1 MAVLKDREKI
11 EALAKKLYKKGKIP
25 EAISEYRKLLTGD
38 EQDIQVRTILG
49 DLYLES
55 QQENK
60 AAEEFRNIAELY
72 EDKGL
77 YSKATAIYKRIIKLK
92 PDDIESVRKLA
103 IHLRN
108 QGFTSEAK
116 KEFLS
121 VISILQ
127 KKNRSREA
135 VNIYEELLKLDP
147 DDYEAR
153 LTLAELYRK
162 DGKTNSAIEA
172 LNDAAERLISKNKIK
187 EAGTILNQANSLEED
202 NPRTLTNLIEIYKK
216 TDKKKEALS
225 LVDKILK
232 RDKDN
237 IKALY
242 LQGNLYFEEKNYKD
256 AENIFSKILK
266 IRHNEIDAKIKLA
279 QIHLRNEDYDKAYNS
294 LDPIVEALIKKNK
307 VEKAIGVLGL
317 ILATKKAHVP
327 TLERLAGIYDEEN
340 QIKNEELVYNA
351 ILNEYRRNSAKGKM
365 LPVLQRLTELAPDNK
380 SYVTHLL
387 TLKKE
392 VGTGDVLITKTKFE
406 EAPEEIKEEKTET
419 KIDLI
424 PEEEPVEEKIEEE
437 KDEEVEIKEESPPPP
452 EPAQEEMVPP
462 EEIKIPKEP
471 PPPPPAVEETEEIKT
486 EKEPPK
492 AVEFDEDDES
502 VDALLAKADVYI
514 EQGLIRVARRI
525 LENLRMNYPD
535 DEKIQEKIEALS
547 EQFAKKVNID
557 EIQGRVVKISEKEA
571 RLVDQVLS
579 PEIKP
584 APSRSIEGIDDDK
597 LTAADIFAETD
608 IIPVVSQDD
617 KQKEYYDLAERV
629 EDELDA
635 IKSIINYQIR
645 GDTTIV
651 EKALSDIVSE
661 FRKALEEKVE
671 KEDYES
677 HYNLGIAFLEQGL
690 FDEAIEECRLAARDA
705 QFEVESY
712 SVISYCYRQK
722 KEYKEAL
729 KWLEMAVNALEPG
742 SIQSFALKYEKAS
755 LLEDMEE
762 KKKALQEYQ
771 EVMSWNADYRNVTD
785 KVDSLQGKI

>member
-1 MAVLKDREKI
+1 MAGVKDREKI
-11 EALAKKLYKKGKIP
+11 EAQAKKLYKKGKIS
-25 EAISEYRKLLTGD
+25 EAIAEYRKLLSGD
-38 EQDIQVRTILG
+38 EQDIQIRTLLG

-60 AAEEFRNIAELY
+60 AAEEFKKIAELY

-92 PDDIESVRKLA
+92 PDDIDSVRKLA

-116 KEFLS
+116 KEFLT

-127 KKNRSREA
+127 KKNRIREA
-135 VNIYEELLKLDP
+135 VDIYEELLKIDP
-147 DDYEAR
+147 EDFESR

-162 DGKTNSAIEA
+162 DNKLDMAIDA
-172 LNDAAERLISKNKIK
+172 LNDTAERLIRKNKIK
-187 EAGTILNQANSLEED
+187 EAGDILDQANSLAED
-202 NPRTLTNLIEIYKK
+202 NLRTLTNLIEIYKK
-216 TDKKKEALS
+216 TNRKKEAMS
-225 LVDKILK
+225 LVDRILK
-232 RDKDN
+232 KDKDN

-242 LQGNLYFEEKNYKD
+242 LQGNLLFEEGNFKGS
-256 AENIFSKILK
+256 ETIFNKILS
-266 IRHNEIDAKIKLA
+266 IRQNEVNAKIKLA
-279 QIHLRNEDYDKAYNS
+279 HICLRDEDYDKAYNY
-294 LDPIVEALIKKNK
+294 LDPIVEALVKKNK
-307 VEKAIGVLGL
+307 TDKAIGLLGL
-317 ILATKKAHVP
+317 ILVTKKAHIL
-327 TLERLAGIYDEEN
+327 TLERLAAIFDDEN
-340 QIKNEELVYNA
+340 QIKNEELAFKA
-351 ILNEYRRNSAKGKM
+351 ILNEHKRNNAKGKM
-365 LPVLQRLTELAPDNK
+365 ISVLQRLTELAPDNK

-387 TLKKE
+387 TLRKE
-392 VGTGDVLITKTKFE
+392 DSVADVLITKTKFE
-406 EAPEEIKEEKTET
+406 EKPEEAKEEKAEKGIDVTE
-419 KIDLI
+419 K
-424 PEEEPVEEKIEEE
+424 EEPVEEELLEE
-437 KDEEVEIKEESPPPP
+437 KAQEVETEKEE
-452 EPAQEEMVPP
+452 QP
-462 EEIKIPKEP
+462 EEAALPEVKDISEEP
-471 PPPPPAVEETEEIKT
+471 PPVIEELPGEAIKV
-486 EKEPPK
+486 EPPK
-492 AVEFDEDDES
+492 TFEFDEDDES

-535 DEKIQEKIEALS
+535 DEKIQEKLEALS
-547 EQFAKKVNID
+547 EQFARKVNID
-557 EIQGRVVKISEKEA
+557 EIQGKVVKISEKEA
-571 RLVDQVLS
+571 KLVEQVLS
-579 PEIKP
+579 PEQKLASFP
-584 APSRSIEGIDDDK
+584 PKETIDEDK

-617 KQKEYYDLAERV
+617 KQKEYFDLTERI

-651 EKALSDIVSE
+651 EKALSDIVDE
-661 FRKALEEKVE
+661 FRKALDEKVD

-690 FDEAIEECRLAARDA
+690 YDEAIEECRLSARDS

-762 KKKALQEYQ
+762 KKKALEEYQ

-785 KVDSLQGKI
+785 KVDSLRSEG